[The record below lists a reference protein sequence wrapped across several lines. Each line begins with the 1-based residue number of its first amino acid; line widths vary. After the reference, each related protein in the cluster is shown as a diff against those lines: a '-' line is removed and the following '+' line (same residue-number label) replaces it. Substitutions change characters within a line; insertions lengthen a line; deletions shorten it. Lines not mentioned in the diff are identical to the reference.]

1 MKRKSEDSLQMSEEE
16 SLRQGQESISWI
28 DWHCSVEGHEFLASV
43 SRIEFFIQPQ
53 VDPQF
58 VKENFN
64 QSGLK
69 KNFSNYS
76 EALQMILG
84 ESPESDDLEKESF
97 SVVYQQAFDLYG
109 LIHARFIQT
118 PKGLLQIK
126 AKYDENLFGNCPR
139 VQCGN
144 QPVLPIGLSDDLNV
158 AKVKIYCPKCE
169 DIFVPKGQRS
179 AHSTSGK
186 GCKALLDGAYFGKS
200 FPLIFLMNFQK
211 LAPEFG
217 PETFTP
223 SVFGFKICGQPGSK
237 YFKGL

>member
-43 SRIEFFIQPQ
+43 SIIQFSYLSPQ
-53 VDPQF
+53 VDPLF

-69 KNFSNYS
+69 KIFTNYS

-109 LIHARFIQT
+109 LIHARYIQT

-126 AKYDENLFGNCPR
+126 AKYDEHLFGNCPR
-139 VQCGN
+139 V
-144 QPVLPIGLSDDLNV
+144 
-158 AKVKIYCPKCE
+158 
-169 DIFVPKGQRS
+169 
-179 AHSTSGK
+179 
-186 GCKALLDGAYFGKS
+186 
-200 FPLIFLMNFQK
+200 
-211 LAPEFG
+211 
-217 PETFTP
+217 
-223 SVFGFKICGQPGSK
+223 
-237 YFKGL
+237 